1 MNEIISELEKLPMAT
16 ANKLLAMIE
25 KYGEDQRKNGWHAG
39 WNKAIDTA
47 GYGTPPEPSVRNEVR
62 NTPIV
67 NNQIGQL

>member
-1 MNEIISELEKLPMAT
+1 MEHITQYLLHSDMPTEQCEHLMKL
-16 ANKLLAMIE
+16 IGE
-25 KYGEDQRKNGWHAG
+25 YGKQQWMSG